1 MRKLSE
7 FKNEEALDLLA
18 DILEPMSVIMTDDE
32 VVDKLMSDGQRMEG
46 AIMLIKNYKPEIIRI
61 LAAMDQEDPE
71 TYEFNIFTLPRRIL
85 EIVNDKEL
93 LAFFME
99 QQTETLKESFGS
111 AKENTKESEN

>member
-18 DILEPMSVIMTDDE
+18 DILEPVSVIMTDDE
-32 VVDKLMSDGQRMEG
+32 VVDKLMSDNEKMSG
-46 AIMLIKNYKPEIIRI
+46 AVLMIRRYKKELRRI

-111 AKENTKESEN
+111 AKENTEEQED